1 MLENKEFAAYS
12 GGKAIDEG
20 LRNYML
26 QIYNYMAGGLCA
38 TAAAAY
44 LVANSSLLRLFVNE
58 SGYTGFGWLML
69 IAPLIMIFA
78 FGWVLQNLS
87 GLYRHEHCKSIFNYC
102 RDFWRFELI
111 RLYNQKGFERLG

>member
-58 SGYTGFGWLML
+58 SGYTGFGWLCKEVL
-69 IAPLIMIFA
+69 CNKYRRC
-78 FGWVLQNLS
+78 FGA
-87 GLYRHEHCKSIFNYC
+87 IPF
-102 RDFWRFELI
+102 
-111 RLYNQKGFERLG
+111 